1 MTTLL
6 MMENPSSDWAPI
18 DDTIYNKQG
27 FMAIDPFIGCDFVL
41 SGPMHLTLKLDYLCG
56 LSKSKLLPHG
66 PRIYFGFLFY
76 R

>member
-1 MTTLL
+1 MRLREPL
-6 MMENPSSDWAPI
+6 SVSEVLR
-18 DDTIYNKQG
+18 
-27 FMAIDPFIGCDFVL
+27 GCDIIIY
-41 SGPMHLTLKLDYLCG
+41 GPMHLTLKLDYLCG